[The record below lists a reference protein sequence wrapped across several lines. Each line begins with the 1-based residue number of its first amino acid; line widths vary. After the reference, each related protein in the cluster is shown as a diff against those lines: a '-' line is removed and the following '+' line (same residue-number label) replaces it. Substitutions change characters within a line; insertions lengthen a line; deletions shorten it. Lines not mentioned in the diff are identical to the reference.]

1 LRHVLPQAGE
11 SGEANG
17 SPSTDSIHPRSEC
30 TSNRLNLWGKKCQVS
45 RNLRTDVIDQR
56 VQTDRVTKTQNRK
69 KKDGRET
76 RLQNILVPID
86 FSMAAKKAF
95 QYALDVAGRY
105 RSKIILLHVV
115 TLSESEKADR
125 AISAAKRNLATF
137 CKTEGASSK
146 RCKSIVRTGIPFFEI
161 TQSANG
167 SGADLIILGRRD
179 STFVGRFGEGHTS
192 DRVVRYA
199 TCPVLL
205 VRETGRH
212 FVAMPD
218 GA

>member
-1 LRHVLPQAGE
+1 M
-11 SGEANG
+11 
-17 SPSTDSIHPRSEC
+17 
-30 TSNRLNLWGKKCQVS
+30 
-45 RNLRTDVIDQR
+45 IDQR
-56 VQTDRVTKTQNRK
+56 VQADCVTKTQNRK

-76 RLQNILVPID
+76 KLQNILVPID
-86 FSMAAKKAF
+86 FSTAAKQAF
-95 QYALDVAGRY
+95 QYALDAAGRY

-115 TLSESEKADR
+115 TPSESQDVNGAV
-125 AISAAKRNLATF
+125 SAAKRKLARF
-137 CKTEGASSK
+137 CKTEGAPSK

-167 SGADLIILGRRD
+167 DGADLIILGRRD
-179 STFVGRFGEGHTS
+179 SASAGRFGEGHTS

>member
-1 LRHVLPQAGE
+1 M
-11 SGEANG
+11 
-17 SPSTDSIHPRSEC
+17 
-30 TSNRLNLWGKKCQVS
+30 
-45 RNLRTDVIDQR
+45 IDQR
-56 VQTDRVTKTQNRK
+56 VQADCVTKTQNRN

-86 FSMAAKKAF
+86 FSTAAKQAF

-105 RSKIILLHVV
+105 RSKITLLHVV
-115 TLSESEKADR
+115 TSESQDVNGAV
-125 AISAAKRNLATF
+125 SAAKRKLARF
-137 CKTEGASSK
+137 CKTEGAPSK
-146 RCKSIVRTGIPFFEI
+146 HCKSIVRTGIPFFEI

-179 STFVGRFGEGHTS
+179 SAFAGRFGEGHTS
-192 DRVVRYA
+192 NRVVRYA
-199 TCPVLL
+199 TCPVLV